1 MESILNENNKESTET
16 YFYNETDIKLLKTVD
31 QELFQIQCKILFKR
45 TFGKK
50 LAFLSGLCEDNTE
63 IEIILKECKEAN
75 YVKSTK
81 IGDIY
86 NILGYFNSSIGKRHF
101 VPVHIDTIYKAKNA
115 DELSKTRQVIQKN
128 PNKPKEEKCICK
140 KFKNEK
146 HCDIEECP
154 FRHFFLQGEEEKLL
168 IQKMKRDEILKKV
181 HENDPLNQ
189 ESKLS
194 KLQRN
199 RLFADFLVE
208 TFGLE
213 YLRTGSV
220 FDIAG
225 GKGRI

>member
-1 MESILNENNKESTET
+1 MESILNEKNNEATET
-16 YFYNETDIKLLKTVD
+16 FLFHDTDIKLLNTIKK
-31 QELFQIQCKILFKR
+31 ELLEIKCKILFKR
-45 TFGKK
+45 IFGKN
-50 LAFLSGLCEDNTE
+50 LAFLSGLCEDDTE

-75 YVKSTK
+75 YIKSTK

-86 NILGYFNSSIGKRHF
+86 KIRGYFDSSLGKTQF
-101 VPVHIDTIYKAKNA
+101 VPAHIETIYKAKNA

-128 PNKPKEEKCICK
+128 PKKPKEEKCICK

-146 HCDIEECP
+146 LCDIEECP
-154 FRHFFLQGEEEKLL
+154 FRHFFLPGEEQKLS
-168 IQKMKRDEILKKV
+168 IQKIKREEILKKV

-199 RLFADFLVE
+199 RLFADFIVE

-213 YLRTGSV
+213 YLRTGTV